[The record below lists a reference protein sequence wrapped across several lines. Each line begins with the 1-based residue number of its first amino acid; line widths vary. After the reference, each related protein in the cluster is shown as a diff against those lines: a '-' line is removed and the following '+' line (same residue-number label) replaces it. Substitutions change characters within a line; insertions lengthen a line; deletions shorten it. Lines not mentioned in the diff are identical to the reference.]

1 MPKLHP
7 DVGHAVFY
15 LYREDPK
22 TGKRTG
28 PHGTG
33 FVAAVQSAMHADVR
47 HFYGVTNWHVAN
59 DLGASIIRI
68 NTRDGKSRFIE
79 LGPEDWHFTKN
90 GDDLSVAD
98 LWGHQEEGDRV
109 GHYRIDSM
117 IVDAMFIV
125 RTEIS
130 VGEDVFMIGL
140 YAEQHGGERN
150 TPAIRFGNLSLLADD
165 KAPIEQPNGIMRP
178 SHLVDMRSRTGFSGS
193 PVVLYRIPDNDLS
206 DIPPRPP
213 RHLPMPGSGTHA
225 RSKFIA
231 LLGVH
236 CGQYWDKVKVRKSL
250 PTRRER
256 DGDPIHEGDD
266 LYIQGAMNIVVPAW
280 RIRELLDSEIFETA
294 RKHYDEELKDE
305 AVRRAQ
311 PESAEE
317 SVGLESTGENPTRR
331 EEFVV
336 VDVAARKPA
345 PKD

>member
-7 DVGHAVFY
+7 DVGNAVFY
-15 LYREDPK
+15 LYRDDPK

-33 FVAAVQSAMHADVR
+33 FIVAVQSATHANVR

-79 LGPEDWHFTKN
+79 LGPEDWHFLRN

-98 LWGHQEEGDRV
+98 LGGYEREEDQV

-117 IVDAMFIV
+117 IVDNMFID

-140 YAEQHGGERN
+140 YAEQHGGQRN
-150 TPAIRFGNLSLLADD
+150 TPAIRFGNLSLLADEN
-165 KAPIEQPNGIMRP
+165 APIEQPNGNLRP

-193 PVVLYRIPDNDLS
+193 PVVLYRIPNNDLS

-236 CGQYWDKVKVRKSL
+236 CGQYWDNVKVRKKR
-250 PTRRER
+250 PTGHER
-256 DGDPIHEGDD
+256 DGDPIHEGDN

-280 RIRELLDSEIFETA
+280 RIKELLASESFEMA
-294 RKHYDEELKDE
+294 RKRRDEELKDE
-305 AVRRAQ
+305 AMHRAQ
-311 PESAEE
+311 PDSAE
-317 SVGLESTGENPTRR
+317 VLIGLESIDETPL
-331 EEFVV
+331 
-336 VDVAARKPA
+336 
-345 PKD
+345 

>member
-1 MPKLHP
+1 M
-7 DVGHAVFY
+7 
-15 LYREDPK
+15 
-22 TGKRTG
+22 
-28 PHGTG
+28 
-33 FVAAVQSAMHADVR
+33 QSSMHANVR

-79 LGPEDWHFTKN
+79 LGPEDWYFTKN
-90 GDDLSVAD
+90 GDDLSATD
-98 LWGHQEEGDRV
+98 LWGHQEEGDQV

-117 IVDAMFIV
+117 IVDDMLID

-165 KAPIEQPNGIMRP
+165 KVPIEQPNGIMRP

-225 RSKFIA
+225 RSKFIV

-250 PTRRER
+250 STRRER

-266 LYIQGAMNIVVPAW
+266 IYIQGAMNIVVPAW
-280 RIRELLDSEIFETA
+280 RIRELLNSEIFEKA
-294 RKHYDEELKDE
+294 RKHHDQELKDE
-305 AVRRAQ
+305 AIRRPQ

-317 SVGLESTGENPTRR
+317 PVGLESSVENPNN
-331 EEFVV
+331 
-336 VDVAARKPA
+336 
-345 PKD
+345 